1 MKQRPVV
8 SPVIKIGCSACEA
21 LPHGRCASDRHLSG
35 RARTS
40 TSKLRPERA
49 AAASAR

>member
-1 MKQRPVV
+1 MVKRRSIA
-8 SPVIKIGCSACEA
+8 SPAPTGCPACDTPPNE
-21 LPHGRCASDRHLSG
+21 RCASDRHLSG